1 MGTKKAKFD
10 TKTKTATKMEQT
22 KKKQTKKEQEKGD
35 QTTRSRNQ
43 NSKNSKKSK
52 KEIEITQDK
61 SMSSTAMTEPPHIDK
76 FAQPSTNKGQGQE
89 KGQGKK
95 HINAVDNLTANEG
108 TKKAKFDTKT
118 KMATKME
125 QTKKEQTKKKQ
136 TKKKQEKGDQTTRS
150 RNQNSENSEK
160 SKKEIEITQDK
171 SMSSTAM
178 TEPPHIDK
186 FVQP

>member
-1 MGTKKAKFD
+1 MGNRRKRNR
-10 TKTKTATKMEQT
+10 Q
-22 KKKQTKKEQEKGD
+22 KKEQEKGD

-89 KGQGKK
+89 QGQGKK

-118 KMATKME
+118 KMVTKME
-125 QTKKEQTKKKQ
+125 QTKKER
-136 TKKKQEKGDQTTRS
+136 EKGDQTSRS
-150 RNQNSENSEK
+150 RNQNSKNSKK
-160 SKKEIEITQDK
+160 SKK
-171 SMSSTAM
+171 
-178 TEPPHIDK
+178 
-186 FVQP
+186 